1 MLRPKK
7 LPLIGVKQAE
17 NVMEKAVENKKRV
30 SPRFSKLST
39 VMVMLL
45 LTLFCQVSQA
55 AATKSENKSFSNQN
69 INKTAAIFLDPLGD
83 VEIIIASWNL
93 VTYYNMD
100 AYFHIKLKSNV
111 QIQKMRMACGTLHSF
126 EDQCKI
132 VLDNM
137 QNQLIELK

>member
-1 MLRPKK
+1 
-7 LPLIGVKQAE
+7 
-17 NVMEKAVENKKRV
+17 MEKAVENKKRV